1 MLLGLLIYVRFT
13 SESGHPEGSRKESA
27 IDPKRTLA
35 VGAFQRAMSYLIFNN
50 GPWNTLPGPLE
61 F

>member
-1 MLLGLLIYVRFT
+1 M
-13 SESGHPEGSRKESA
+13 SA
-27 IDPKRTLA
+27 YDPKRTLA